1 MIRRVD
7 PAWLARLA
15 CLVAATTSACSARD
29 TIATVGGRPPDDV
42 GRDEYCAGSGPPVLL
57 GGSCTGEIAEEVF
70 RHAVCGCASLAF
82 NADLV
87 TDGYDSRVAPY
98 SPGGLGGDVASNVG
112 LDGSRG
118 MTIGGDVVVSGSE
131 GVEAGDRLDIGGDLD
146 CGGPLGRSSS
156 PITVDG
162 SARIAGALDVGSLD
176 VAGSLTTPPEV
187 TVPPE
192 VTAQTRQTAA
202 VSVPDPCACDDRV
215 LDVAAVVAAH
225 KDANHDDDIGITPA
239 SWAAISGD
247 ATFEVPCG
255 RFYLDEI
262 RGTGNGTVTLRAV
275 GRTAIFVGG
284 NVSLDQSLVIEVAAD
299 AELDLFI
306 DGTIQVSGAIKL
318 GDPAKPRALRVYVDA
333 GGSLSL
339 AGGSVIGGNLYA
351 PRADLAVAGP
361 LEVFGALTV
370 NRINSAAQVVLHYDR
385 AVAFASDGCVD

>member
-1 MIRRVD
+1 MIRCAGPRLRL
-7 PAWLARLA
+7 AWLV
-15 CLVAATTSACSARD
+15 VAATSACSSRD

-42 GRDEYCAGSGPPVLL
+42 DRAEYCAGSGPPVLL

-82 NADLV
+82 NGDLV

-112 LDGSRG
+112 LDGARG
-118 MTIGGDVVVSGSE
+118 MTIGGDVVVSGSQ

-146 CGGPLGRSSS
+146 CGGALGRSSS

-162 SARIAGALDVGSLD
+162 SARIAGTLDVGSLT
-176 VAGSLTTPPEV
+176 VAGSLTTSPGV
-187 TVPPE
+187 TVPPQ
-192 VTAQTRQTAA
+192 VTAQTLQTAT
-202 VSVPDPCACDDRV
+202 VSVPAPCPCDEGV

-225 KDANHDDDIGITPA
+225 QTANHDADIGLTPT
-239 SWAAISGD
+239 SWSAIVGD

-284 NVSLDQSLVIEVAAD
+284 NVSLDQSLVVEVAAD
-299 AELDLFI
+299 SELDLFI
-306 DGTIQVSGAIKL
+306 DGTIQVSGALKL
-318 GDPAKPRALRVYVDA
+318 GDPAKPRTLRVYVTA

-339 AGGSVIGGNLYA
+339 AGGTVIGGNLYA
-351 PRADLAVAGP
+351 PRADLSVSGP
-361 LEVFGALTV
+361 LEVFGALVV
-370 NRINSAAQVVLHYDR
+370 NRINTAAQVVLHYDR